1 VKFPRNA
8 RIFRSRLDA
17 APFATVFFVL
27 LLFVLLAGLVYT
39 PGVRLDLPAAMDLAG
54 TKKLAIA
61 VAIDAN
67 GRLYFENQSVEEREL
82 GVRLRKAVASAQ
94 EPLTLAVQAD
104 KAVSSERLI
113 RLALLA
119 RDAGIQEVWLATLPR
134 PFAAAPP
141 DAPP

>member
-1 VKFPRNA
+1 
-8 RIFRSRLDA
+8 
-17 APFATVFFVL
+17 
-27 LLFVLLAGLVYT
+27 
-39 PGVRLDLPAAMDLAG
+39 
-54 TKKLAIA
+54 
-61 VAIDAN
+61 
-67 GRLYFENQSVEEREL
+67 
-82 GVRLRKAVASAQ
+82 LRKAVASAQ

-134 PFAAAPP
+134 PFASAPP

>member
-17 APFATVFFVL
+17 APFATVFFLL
-27 LLFVLLAGLVYT
+27 LLFLLLAGLVYT
-39 PGVRLDLPAAMDLAG
+39 PGVRLDLPAAIDLAG

-67 GRLYFENQSVEEREL
+67 GRLYFENQSVEERDL

-94 EPLTLAVQAD
+94 EPLTLEVQAD